1 MKLTYKHTRYAC
13 YMAYISGAIIN
24 SFAPLLFVIFQTDF
38 NISLMQLSVVISAN
52 FTIQLVVDILCSRY
66 VDKIGYRRTLV
77 IALIMAFLGITF
89 LGTLP
94 KLIDPFTGIMTAV
107 VFYAIGSGMLEVMV
121 SPTIEAL
128 PSDTKTSDMSILHS
142 FYCWGCVFVIIVS
155 TVFFKLFGV
164 ENWSY
169 LCYLLAVVPLI
180 TMLLFLKVPLI
191 PFGQDKGKVSYKK
204 IFSNRM
210 FRVFLVVMICAGA
223 SEIAMGQWA
232 SYFAETG
239 LGVSKTIG
247 DLLGPC
253 MFAIAMGIS
262 RVLFSKFGERL
273 DTFNVLSVSSV
284 ICVAGYVLSV
294 VAKNPISSLVGCG
307 IVGLGSAV
315 MWPAT
320 LSLAAKHCTFG
331 GMALFG
337 LLAMGGDIGCSVGPA
352 LVAKVSTHFS
362 IFNSPLKAGLLCA
375 TVFPALLMVAVNI
388 LKIMSKKKLKDE

>member
-1 MKLTYKHTRYAC
+1 MKFTYKHTRYAC
-13 YMAYISGAIIN
+13 YIAYISGAIIN

-52 FTIQLVVDILCSRY
+52 FTIQLVVDILCSKY
-66 VDKIGYRRTLV
+66 VDKIGYRRTLI

-94 KLIDPFTGIMTAV
+94 KLIHPFTGIMTAV

-128 PSDTKTSDMSILHS
+128 PSDTKTSDMSLLHS

-164 ENWSY
+164 KYWSY
-169 LCYLLAVVPLI
+169 LCYLLSVVPLI
-180 TMLLFLKVPLI
+180 TMLLFLKVPII
-191 PFGQDKGKVSYKK
+191 PFGQDKGRVSYKR

-210 FRVFLVVMICAGA
+210 FRIFLLVMMCAGA

-239 LGVSKTIG
+239 LGVSKTMG

-273 DTFNVLSVSSV
+273 DTFNVLLVSSI
-284 ICVAGYVLSV
+284 ICVVGYVLSV
-294 VAKNPISSLVGCG
+294 VAKNPIISLIGCG

-320 LSLAAKHCTFG
+320 LSLAAKHCAFG

-337 LLAMGGDIGCSVGPA
+337 LLAMGGDIGCSVGPT

-388 LKIMSKKKLKDE
+388 LKIILKKKMKDK

>member
-1 MKLTYKHTRYAC
+1 MNFTYKHTRYAC

-24 SFAPLLFVIFQTDF
+24 SFAPLLFVIFQNDF
-38 NISLMQLSVVISAN
+38 NISLMQLSVVISSN
-52 FTIQLVVDILCSRY
+52 FAIQLVVDILCSKN

-94 KLIDPFTGIMTAV
+94 KLINPFAGIMTAV

-128 PSDTKTSDMSILHS
+128 PSDTKTSDMSLLHS

-155 TVFFKLFGV
+155 TIFFRLFGV

-180 TMLLFLKVPLI
+180 TMLLFLRVPII
-191 PFGQDKGKVSYKK
+191 PFGQDKVRVSYKK

-210 FRVFLVVMICAGA
+210 FRIFLVVMICAGA

-253 MFAIAMGIS
+253 MFAIAMGVS
-262 RVLFSKFGERL
+262 RVLFSKFGEKL
-273 DTFNVLSVSSV
+273 DTFNVLSISAV

-294 VAKNPISSLVGCG
+294 VAENPIVSLIGCG

-320 LSLAAKHCTFG
+320 LSLAAKYCAFG

-362 IFNSPLKAGLLCA
+362 IFDSPLKAGLLCA
-375 TVFPALLMVAVNI
+375 TVFPALLMVAVNV
-388 LKIMSKKKLKDE
+388 LKFMSKQKLWDE